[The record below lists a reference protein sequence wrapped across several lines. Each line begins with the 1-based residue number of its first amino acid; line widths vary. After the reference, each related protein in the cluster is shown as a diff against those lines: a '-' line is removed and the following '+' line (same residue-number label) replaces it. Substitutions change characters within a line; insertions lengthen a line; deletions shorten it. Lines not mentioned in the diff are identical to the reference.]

1 MSKFMSKLTKKSS
14 SSKKF
19 EGAVE
24 CTDFECVTFQD
35 KPYQIESRP
44 ITDTGGQ
51 TPHFTEPSCR
61 FERGE
66 TRQSFNEGADSKFS
80 GRLNQSSIATVNNLN
95 ANDRRLSQSHVF
107 GATGPVAQISGNDPP
122 ISMQHQDQIA
132 NLQRKRPGSARY
144 ARPGA
149 VNGAKH
155 GSSSSLSSASSASSV
170 GSYSNNIGNG
180 FGHPEHA
187 ELIQSI
193 NESLNQLS
201 MVEDMQ
207 DLMPANAPPK
217 PKRPSTDRV
226 KTTMAFYA
234 NKPSFSSDNR
244 QPLRQ
249 VCAYFCAVLDHQF
262 CNLFVTI
269 PSSNFCW

>member
-1 MSKFMSKLTKKSS
+1 MSKLTKKSS
-14 SSKKF
+14 SSKRY

-24 CTDFECVTFQD
+24 CTDFECVSFQE
-35 KPYQIESRP
+35 KPYQFESRP
-44 ITDTGGQ
+44 VNDTSIQ
-51 TPHFTEPSCR
+51 SHPITEPPCR

-66 TRQSFNEGADSKFS
+66 GQGRQSFTEGNESKYAH
-80 GRLNQSSIATVNNLN
+80 RLNQSSISTVNNLN
-95 ANDRRLSQSHVF
+95 ANDRRISQSHVF
-107 GATGPVAQISGNDPP
+107 GGASQPQPTSHAEPPGSGLT
-122 ISMQHQDQIA
+122 QQEQLA
-132 NLQRKRPGSARY
+132 NIQRKRPGSARY

-155 GSSSSLSSASSASSV
+155 GSSSSLSSASSVSST

-187 ELIQSI
+187 ELLQSI
-193 NESLNQLS
+193 NQSLNQLS
-201 MVEDMQ
+201 MVEDIQ
-207 DLMPANAPPK
+207 DLTPGNANAPPK

-244 QPLRQ
+244 PPPIRQ
-249 VCAYFCAVLDHQF
+249 VCAYFLYCR
-262 CNLFVTI
+262 
-269 PSSNFCW
+269 SSLLVRYNSLL

>member
-1 MSKFMSKLTKKSS
+1 MSKLTKKSS

-35 KPYQIESRP
+35 KPYQMDHRP
-44 ITDTGGQ
+44 LADSAA
-51 TPHFTEPSCR
+51 PPPPFTEPPCR
-61 FERGE
+61 FERSE
-66 TRQSFNEGADSKFS
+66 ARQSFNEGTESKFGS
-80 GRLNQSSIATVNNLN
+80 RLNQSSIATVNNLN

-107 GATGPVAQISGNDPP
+107 GAPSQAAPIAHASTEPP
-122 ISMQHQDQIA
+122 LAIQQQDQIA

-201 MVEDMQ
+201 LVEDMQ
-207 DLMPANAPPK
+207 DLMPPNAPPK

-244 QPLRQ
+244 QPARQ
-249 VCAYFCAVLDHQF
+249 VCAYFCSVSHQY
-262 CNLFVTI
+262 
-269 PSSNFCW
+269 